1 MIAKD
6 LMKRIAADKGPLFVE
21 ISNFNTH
28 CVYTHWVKVV
38 KRDLIDM
45 VRQFNP
51 DQETGYELDSRGF
64 FGKDYSV

>member
-6 LMKRIAADKGPLFVE
+6 LMKRIAAEKGPLFVE
-21 ISNFNTH
+21 ISNFND
-28 CVYTHWVKVV
+28 THWVKVV